1 MINHDLEEILPLQL
15 IREHTKTDDTPSVT
29 DAQLSLYRQD
39 SFEVAEQYTGRS
51 WTGFREYIQ
60 TIGALPKPRR
70 GKYLLR
76 LDKAPV
82 DGKVTLYGGSLPQ
95 PMVIHAAP
103 GSTLIEV
110 SEFPCYIPFNDCCRS
125 DCDGGGS
132 SGLRAF
138 YNVGVADPKDV
149 PAGILVGCLKL
160 IAWNVNNAGDVIMT
174 TRNVQAFSNSGALQG
189 TNNGAWASGAIEQ
202 WRVFR

>member
-1 MINHDLEEILPLQL
+1 MKGHDLEEILPLQL

-29 DAQLSLYRQD
+29 DAQLELYRKD

-51 WTGFREYIQ
+51 WTGFSEYIQ
-60 TIGALPKPRR
+60 NVGSLPKPRR
-70 GKYLLR
+70 GKYLLK
-76 LDKAPV
+76 LDKPPV
-82 DGKVTLYGGSLPQ
+82 DGKVTLYGGALPR
-95 PMVIHAAP
+95 PIIVHT
-103 GSTLIEV
+103 GSGSRLIEV
-110 SEFPCYIPFNDCCRS
+110 PVFPCYIPFNDCCRG
-125 DCDGGGS
+125 DCDGGGA

-149 PAGILVGCLKL
+149 PAGIIMGCLKL
-160 IAWNVNNAGDVIMT
+160 IAWNISNAGDVIMT
-174 TRNVQAFSNSGALQG
+174 TRNVQAFSNSGMLQG